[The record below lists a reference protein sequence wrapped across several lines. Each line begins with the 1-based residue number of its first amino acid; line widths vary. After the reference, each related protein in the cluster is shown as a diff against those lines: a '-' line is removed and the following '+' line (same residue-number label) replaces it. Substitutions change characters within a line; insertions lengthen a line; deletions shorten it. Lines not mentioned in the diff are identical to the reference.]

1 MGIMHIRVACV
12 WLYIIIII
20 INKKITRIVSY
31 RRFVNILNVGSGSR
45 GDTL

>member
-20 INKKITRIVSY
+20 IMNLSY
-31 RRFVNILNVGSGSR
+31 FVILYLCISF
-45 GDTL
+45 